1 MRRLLTAVLVGLFL
15 STSALAGTGVAQ
27 KGKESV
33 RGKVQELKE
42 KKNSL
47 SFDEALKAL
56 SYTDRVI
63 LLLHQGKKKEAL
75 KLIEEAQKS
84 LSLFLKVHPNL
95 QLLPVSQQIVVMEF
109 SGDVKEA
116 ESSVERA
123 KELLEKGRVQ
133 DARLILS
140 GLADEIDVITT
151 YLPVAMYSQVL
162 SLAKEYIKKGKVD
175 EAIKTLALVRGSLIV
190 EEVPIPIPFIKA
202 HKYVDEALKV
212 AGKDRK
218 KAVEY
223 LEAARKELRLAKV
236 LGYAY
241 DYEEL
246 YSQLEKEIEK
256 AESRI
261 ESGKESSA
269 LLKEI
274 EKKISS
280 LGKKAQSERKK

>member
-1 MRRLLTAVLVGLFL
+1 MRRLLTAALVGLFL
-15 STSALAGTGVAQ
+15 STSVLAGTGAAQ

-33 RGKVQELKE
+33 REKVQELKE
-42 KKNSL
+42 KKSSL
-47 SFDEALKAL
+47 PFDEALKAL
-56 SYTDRVI
+56 SYTDRAV
-63 LLLHQGKKKEAL
+63 LLLHQGKKEEAL

-84 LSLFLKVHPNL
+84 LSAFLKAHPNL

-116 ESSVERA
+116 ESSIKRA

-175 EAIKTLALVRGSLIV
+175 EAMKTLALVRGSLIV

-202 HKYVDEALKV
+202 QRYVDEALKV
-212 AGKDRK
+212 SGKDRK

-223 LEAARKELRLAKV
+223 LEAARKELWLAKV

-246 YSQLEKEIEK
+246 YAQLEKEIEK

-261 ESGKESSA
+261 KSGKESSG

-280 LGKKAQSERKK
+280 LGEKVQSERKK